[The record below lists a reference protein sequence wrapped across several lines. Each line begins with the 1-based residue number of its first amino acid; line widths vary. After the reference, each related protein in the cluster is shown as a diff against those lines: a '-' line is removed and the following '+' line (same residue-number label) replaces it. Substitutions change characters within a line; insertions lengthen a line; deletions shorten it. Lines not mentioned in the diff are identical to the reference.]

1 MQKENKQ
8 FRLQIKTIK

>member
-1 MQKENKQ
+1 MRKENKQ